1 MQINVTLLV
10 ILSSLYLLSSCTEDE
25 IASNSA
31 RSQTSANNDKE
42 MCKPESIM
50 RAKVIE
56 SESGTFL
63 WGGESEDQHF
73 DISDFSL
80 DVCKLNYGIGR
91 EHFKALI
98 DPEFVLLDDIKW
110 PIDSTDK
117 AVVIRRSNGNARV
130 YPYSILR
137 AHETIN
143 DLVDGRRVAVVLCF
157 LADLAVVYDPTY
169 CNQSLTFAVSGY
181 TYLDQNIQGGL
192 ESFVLWDRDTE
203 SLWWP
208 IIDKAISGPMKGHGM
223 RYSNDL
229 DWEIMRMYEV
239 EKEFPKAEILKRG
252 QKIEIPVNWPSKSRC

>member
-1 MQINVTLLV
+1 
-10 ILSSLYLLSSCTEDE
+10 
-25 IASNSA
+25 
-31 RSQTSANNDKE
+31 
-42 MCKPESIM
+42 
-50 RAKVIE
+50 
-56 SESGTFL
+56 
-63 WGGESEDQHF
+63 
-73 DISDFSL
+73 
-80 DVCKLNYGIGR
+80 
-91 EHFKALI
+91 
-98 DPEFVLLDDIKW
+98 
-110 PIDSTDK
+110 
-117 AVVIRRSNGNARV
+117 
-130 YPYSILR
+130 
-137 AHETIN
+137 
-143 DLVDGRRVAVVLCF
+143 

-169 CNQSLTFAVSGY
+169 CNQSFTFAVSGY